1 MTQSFESSILSVEE
15 EESTLVLPHSQSVDD
30 NLILE
35 GMIKIIQY
43 RKFYLCTFEWNGSAL
58 CASIIK
64 YM

>member
-35 GMIKIIQY
+35 GMIYTYTI
-43 RKFYLCTFEWNGSAL
+43 S
-58 CASIIK
+58 
-64 YM
+64 

>member
-35 GMIKIIQY
+35 GMINTIARITELS
-43 RKFYLCTFEWNGSAL
+43 RPRFFRT
-58 CASIIK
+58 
-64 YM
+64 